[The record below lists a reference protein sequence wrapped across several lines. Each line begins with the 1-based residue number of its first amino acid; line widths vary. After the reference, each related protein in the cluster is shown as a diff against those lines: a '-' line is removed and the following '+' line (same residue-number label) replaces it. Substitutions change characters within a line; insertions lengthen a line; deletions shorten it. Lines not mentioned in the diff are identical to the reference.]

1 MKSSKFLW
9 INLLLLQ
16 VFLLGGTNVY
26 ATGISSEM
34 KPTDEFHFTQAH
46 SNKNAYLPDEAFSF
60 SEKVNAEESDFSKF
74 FGSLDS
80 FEAVISEDREDL
92 QIFTNF
98 RFHFHLKKIL
108 FPFHSFW

>member
-26 ATGISSEM
+26 ATGVSSKI
-34 KPTDEFHFTQAH
+34 KPIDNVEFTQAH

-60 SEKVNAEESDFSKF
+60 SEK
-74 FGSLDS
+74 
-80 FEAVISEDREDL
+80 
-92 QIFTNF
+92 
-98 RFHFHLKKIL
+98 
-108 FPFHSFW
+108 

>member
-9 INLLLLQ
+9 ISLILLQ
-16 VFLLGGTNVY
+16 VFLLAGTNVY
-26 ATGISSEM
+26 ATGVSSEI
-34 KPTDEFHFTQAH
+34 KPTDEFQFNQAH

-80 FEAVISEDREDL
+80 FEEVTSEAKEGL

-98 RFHFHLKKIL
+98 RFQFLLKKIL
-108 FPFHSFW
+108 YPFHSFW